1 MEKKNAKQILPED
14 LLEELQKYIQGEY
27 LYIPKADGSR
37 KKWGEHS
44 GARQE
49 LTERNAQIRKD
60 FKNGSSINE
69 LSDKYFLSVDRIKKI
84 VYAKVT
90 PL

>member
-44 GARQE
+44 GTRQE
-49 LTERNAQIRKD
+49 LTERNAGIRRD
-60 FKNGSSINE
+60 FEKGLRVND
-69 LSDKYFLSVDRIKKI
+69 LADKYFLSVERIKKI

-90 PL
+90 TL